1 MKLSDGRERR
11 RHQDQLQKCTTEV
24 TVDDPVELE
33 TPVPPVTS
41 NQSSPPVTEEPVVE
55 ASSLSET
62 LEQNHGPLVPNT
74 PTRKVYPTR
83 QHTAVQRYQPTL

>member
-11 RHQDQLQKCTTEV
+11 CHQDQLQKRTTEV

-55 ASSLSET
+55 ESSLSGT
-62 LEQNHGPLVPNT
+62 SEQTPGPLVPNP
-74 PTRKVYPTR
+74 PTRKVYLTR
-83 QHTAVQRYQPTL
+83 QRTAVQKYQPTL